1 MYMRNYHSVFLKHF
15 FLHKLFTVSWPVTR
29 ITFFLDLFLTMF
41 RFILWRHN
49 TKTTSS
55 VMSGVSVAVLFR
67 FTNEVEVII
76 VYFVFNGIK
85 GVQMLLNITVPF
97 GTVLAGRVLLCLLQ
111 QSVSLHD
118 RFLLCVFLLMIV
130 VLLVGTGKLLLFKLC
145 SQWYEEHDKG
155 TNQEESTT
163 NIERCHV

>member
-49 TKTTSS
+49 TKTISS

-85 GVQMLLNITVPF
+85 GVQMFLNITVPF

-111 QSVSLHD
+111 QSVSLYNW
-118 RFLLCVFLLMIV
+118 LLLFLLMIV
-130 VLLVGTGKLLLFKLC
+130 VFLVGTGKLLLFK
-145 SQWYEEHDKG
+145 
-155 TNQEESTT
+155 
-163 NIERCHV
+163 